1 MEIIHIGH
9 ASFKIKGKTITM
21 VIDPY
26 DPKIGYKYP
35 KQKARLLLTTH
46 EHFDHYYL
54 EGVKDY
60 ELHVDGPGEYEKS
73 SVFVHGLPTYH
84 DDQKGALRGKNT
96 IYLIDIDGFSV
107 LHLGD
112 LGHELEKETLQKIS
126 NVDILMIPVG
136 GHYTIDAEVAAK
148 VISSLEPGI
157 VIPMHYKTDDLTG
170 IPELATID
178 KFLDEMGVDN
188 GIKKTDKLK
197 LNTKNDIPEETTVYI
212 LNQDH

>member
-9 ASFKIKGKTITM
+9 SSFKIKGKDLTI
-21 VIDPY
+21 VVDPY
-26 DPKIGYKYP
+26 DSKIGYKYP
-35 KQKARLLLTTH
+35 KQRADLLLTTH

-54 EGVKDY
+54 DGVSDY
-60 ELHVDGPGEYEKS
+60 KLHVDGPGEYEMRS
-73 SVFVHGLPTYH
+73 TFVYGLPTFH

-96 IYLIDIDGFSV
+96 IYLIDIDGITL

-112 LGHELEKETLQKIS
+112 LGHELEKETLQNIAG
-126 NVDILMIPVG
+126 VDILMIPVG

-157 VIPMHYKTDDLTG
+157 VVPMHYKTDDLTG
-170 IPELATID
+170 IPELASID

-197 LNTKNDIPEETTVYI
+197 INSKHDIPEETTVYI